1 MFVKRKNEK
10 GFTLAELLVVV
21 AIIAV
26 LVAVSI
32 PIFSSQLE
40 KSRAATDMA
49 NIRSAKA
56 TAAVQYMTSDQSE
69 SKTYYY
75 DAESGKV
82 KDTASGI
89 TGYGKS
95 SVAVT
100 GATGIPNSNG
110 TAAVI
115 SVKCDTDGT
124 MSASW
129 SSGTELDSMID
140 KALAYI
146 ASKGNT
152 YYSGGDL
159 INSVGTLTPVATS
172 EIFGSA
178 NVYNAND
185 TLYWRPYQFTING
198 KKNVLLYANNGS
210 SGNANWQGYAIYYNG
225 KTYISTNTNKSTG
238 GIDRNAISSF
248 KIDSSGNVTGNW
260 KEK

>member
-1 MFVKRKNEK
+1 MFVKSKNKK

-56 TAAVQYMTSDQSE
+56 AAAVQYMTSDQSE

-129 SSGTELDSMID
+129 SSGELENFLQKAAALVAAYTGKAWNLDSYLKQNGGSLD
-140 KALAYI
+140 VTTSSLF
-146 ASKGNT
+146 GNT
-152 YYSGGDL
+152 K
-159 INSVGTLTPVATS
+159 IQ
-172 EIFGSA
+172 
-178 NVYNAND
+178 ND
-185 TLYWRPYQFTING
+185 ITMLQWRPVVTTVNG
-198 KKNVLLYANNGS
+198 KSTVILYANDSVNTQ
-210 SGNANWQGYAIYYNG
+210 AFAIYYNG
-225 KTYISTNTNKSTG
+225 KTYISTNTSGYQGRIN
-238 GIDRNAISSF
+238 RNAVNSF
-248 KIDSSGNVTGNW
+248 DIDSSGTVSGNW
-260 KEK
+260 KAK